1 MGTSLS
7 IAEILVALF
16 LIGIILL
23 QIRGEGAGIFS
34 AAESTG
40 RVRRGFDLV
49 LFRFTIIMAFVF
61 LIIAL
66 LSARFSGS
74 V

>member
-1 MGTSLS
+1 MGTSLN

-34 AAESTG
+34 AAQSTG

-49 LFRFTIIMAFVF
+49 LFRFTIIVAFIF
-61 LIIAL
+61 LVIAL
-66 LSARFSGS
+66 LSARFGVS
-74 V
+74 